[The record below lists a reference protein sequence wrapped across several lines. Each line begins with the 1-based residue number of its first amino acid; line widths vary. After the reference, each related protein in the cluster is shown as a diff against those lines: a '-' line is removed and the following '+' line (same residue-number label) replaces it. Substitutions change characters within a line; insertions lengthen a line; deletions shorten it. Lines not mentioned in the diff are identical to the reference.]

1 MTGRM
6 DQAGGAGIADVS
18 GSLQG
23 RPLRFKQERPGA
35 SPGLLSPGKD
45 TVRTPSHTLQPP
57 PDCDRYTAMRRFPM
71 RIPGAVFVFA
81 STIAMPI
88 GSIADG
94 NANQA
99 RWLRLAVERVC
110 PQPGLSGLDAQNA
123 IPGSWFLEETR
134 RPDNRDPR
142 RIVVRLLLPGADEL
156 IIERRQFN
164 GRLRRFLVSYA
175 TRDGDRA
182 RPFFQAIADGGC
194 TIRSGR
200 AIRADGDTWRYLD
213 QLESDLVTLRWTET
227 LQAPWPEGRDP
238 GGIRVALVDSG
249 LAYDLKLFRDRLAR
263 DGEGMPLGYDYWD
276 LDPWPYD
283 GDFSRGPFLPIR
295 HGTAV
300 ASVLAREAPDAA
312 LIPFRYPRPDM
323 SRMGDLVAR
332 AADAGARILAMPL
345 GSRSP
350 GDWRAFESALRGRDI
365 LAIVSAGNDG
375 RDIDE
380 DPVFPAAFAL
390 ENILTVTSA
399 DGFGRLA
406 PGSNW
411 GAVSVDV
418 MLPAENLE
426 IVDFRG
432 ASGIASGSSYAVPRL
447 AALAARILARNPR
460 LNPAE
465 LKARILARAT
475 PSPFE
480 RKPVVAAGWIPDPLS
495 D

>member
-1 MTGRM
+1 
-6 DQAGGAGIADVS
+6 
-18 GSLQG
+18 
-23 RPLRFKQERPGA
+23 
-35 SPGLLSPGKD
+35 
-45 TVRTPSHTLQPP
+45 
-57 PDCDRYTAMRRFPM
+57 M
-71 RIPGAVFVFA
+71 RIFGAVFVFA
-81 STIAMPI
+81 STIAVPV

-94 NANQA
+94 NRDQA
-99 RWLRLAVERVC
+99 GWLRIAVERVC
-110 PQPGLSGLDAQNA
+110 PQPELSGLDAQNA

-134 RPDNRDPR
+134 RPDNREPR

-156 IIERRQFN
+156 VIERRQFD

-175 TRDGDRA
+175 ARDGDRA
-182 RPFFQAIADGGC
+182 RPSIQAIADGGC
-194 TIRSGR
+194 IIRSGR
-200 AIRADGDTWRYLD
+200 AIRADGDIWRYLD
-213 QLESDLVTLRWTET
+213 HLESDLETLRWTET

-249 LAYDLKLFRDRLAR
+249 LAYDLKLFRNRLAR
-263 DGEGMPLGYDYWD
+263 DGEGVPLGYDYWD

-323 SRMGDLVAR
+323 SRMGELVAR
-332 AADAGARILAMPL
+332 AADAGVRILAMPL
-345 GSRSP
+345 GSRSAE
-350 GDWRAFESALRGRDI
+350 DWRAFESALRGRDI
-365 LAIVSAGNDG
+365 LAIVSAGNNG

-380 DPVFPAAFAL
+380 DPVFPAAFTL
-390 ENILTVTSA
+390 ENIVTVTSA

-411 GAVSVDV
+411 GAMSVDV

-447 AALAARILARNPR
+447 AALAARLLARNPG
-460 LNPAE
+460 LGSAE

-480 RKPVVAAGWIPDPLS
+480 RKRVVAAGWIPDPLS